1 MHLLIKAFN
10 RKTKTVSKVHRMN
23 QANFNESGVVKA
35 LTLNRTHIRN
45 SINRYMIQLDSPS
58 FEFHKAIE
66 MQEDQKTQEQR

>member
-45 SINRYMIQLDSPS
+45 SINRYMI
-58 FEFHKAIE
+58 
-66 MQEDQKTQEQR
+66 